1 MKYKVHYGKNRSNN
15 SKVYLKVI
23 PENLPILYFF
33 NGIKSNRMLDLLKS
47 TAIGTGFANEIA
59 ISHYY
64 NDLDGGDRL
73 NNPNHTENLV
83 AIYEQAT
90 NTETYIDV
98 SLYEE
103 IIYSFVLAFILDERY
118 QDNFDTLRTSLKQ
131 LIQKNNFNDQKPT
144 EVQ

>member
-1 MKYKVHYGKNRSNN
+1 MKYKVHYGKSRSNN

-47 TAIGTGFANEIA
+47 TARGTGFANEIA

-90 NTETYIDV
+90 NTEIYIDV

-103 IIYSFVLAFILDERY
+103 IIYSFVLAYILD
-118 QDNFDTLRTSLKQ
+118 DSHKVSFDALQASLKQ
-131 LIQKNNFNDQKPT
+131 LSKRI
-144 EVQ
+144 